1 MKPKIKHSTLC
12 NNYQDGGL
20 KNVNIE
26 SKIISLQCSWIKR
39 LYDKNMHNWKIIP
52 LALIEKFLGK
62 CFKSHSNM
70 KIENKY
76 IRNFPKYYQKIII
89 PWSRNFSSVVDLPSA
104 ILSQY
109 LWFNSKILIDNK
121 SVMIVCFSDNNINF
135 VKHAFTSSGKL
146 RNWENFKEIA
156 ILDHH
161 LIKKNQ
167 ISALEKLHSKEL
179 YIMQIVE
186 GYKKPTSQIYF
197 ENVFQKYDFQ
207 WNIIYLLPRL
217 VTIDSV
223 MRAFQYK
230 ILHNVLFLNKQLFL
244 FNKVTSPLCSICNKE
259 DEIPTHLFFTC
270 SFTTSLW
277 KQLQNALLNILV
289 LPNLT
294 PQSAF
299 LNF

>member
-20 KNVNIE
+20 KNVNTE

-62 CFKSHSNM
+62 GFKFHSNM

-89 PWSRNFSSVVDLPSA
+89 AWYKNFSSLVDLPSA

-121 SVMIVCFSDNNINF
+121 SVKIVCFSDNNINF

-146 RNWENFKEIA
+146 KNWENFKEEFN
-156 ILDHH
+156 L
-161 LIKKNQ
+161 Q
-167 ISALEKLHSKEL
+167 EKHKF
-179 YIMQIVE
+179 
-186 GYKKPTSQIYF
+186 K
-197 ENVFQKYDFQ
+197 
-207 WNIIYLLPRL
+207 
-217 VTIDSV
+217 
-223 MRAFQYK
+223 
-230 ILHNVLFLNKQLFL
+230 
-244 FNKVTSPLCSICNKE
+244 
-259 DEIPTHLFFTC
+259 
-270 SFTTSLW
+270 
-277 KQLQNALLNILV
+277 
-289 LPNLT
+289 
-294 PQSAF
+294 
-299 LNF
+299 